1 MPEYTLWKVEFPG
14 IETELAKART
24 KDLLLLE
31 RDERQDTVK
40 RRASVLYRVTDD
52 EGQEVEWDD

>member
-1 MPEYTLWKVEFPG
+1 MTEYTLWKVEFPG

-31 RDERQDTVK
+31 RDERWDTVK
-40 RRASVLYRVTDD
+40 RRASVIYRVTDD

>member
-1 MPEYTLWKVEFPG
+1 MAEYTLWKVEFPG
-14 IETELAKART
+14 IETKLAEART